1 MRWTFSMRF
10 PAGRQSLR
18 AAVLVVLACG
28 FPAFADMPPA
38 GFDTGRLTDFR
49 REAEAH
55 NLQDPFANL
64 YRAGYYNGYLA
75 GVLDSLQG
83 KSICFRECV
92 CELDKLVA
100 RHLAD
105 HPEAGDRPAVEWL
118 VPLLEERYP
127 CRRPLVR

>member
-1 MRWTFSMRF
+1 M
-10 PAGRQSLR
+10 PANAL
-18 AAVLVVLACG
+18 
-28 FPAFADMPPA
+28 
-38 GFDTGRLTDFR
+38 DTGRLIDFR
-49 REAEAH
+49 SEAEAH
-55 NLQDPFANL
+55 NAQDPLANL

-83 KSICFRECV
+83 QRICFRDCV

-105 HPEAGDRPAVEWL
+105 RPEAAARPVVEWL

-127 CRRPLVR
+127 CR